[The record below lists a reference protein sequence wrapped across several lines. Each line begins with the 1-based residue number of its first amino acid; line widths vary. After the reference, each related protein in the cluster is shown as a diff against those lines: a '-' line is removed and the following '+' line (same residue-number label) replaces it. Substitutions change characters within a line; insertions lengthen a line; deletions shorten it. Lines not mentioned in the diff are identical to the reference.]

1 MWISVVEDESTLNNL
16 ITKYLEKEGYN
27 VRSYTTGEDAL
38 SGIDKPTDLWVI
50 DIMLPDLDGFS
61 VFKEVKN
68 HDKNVY
74 TIFISARNQDIDRVV
89 GLELGC
95 DDYIPKPFLVRE
107 LVIKVN
113 KLLKATPRH
122 AETIELPP
130 YKIQLDNHG
139 VLIKLYFIRRQL
151 DKHTVLENGQ
161 LISLTVKEYDLLT
174 YFAANPGAILSR
186 TDILNKVWGYDYFGT
201 DRVVDDTIRR
211 LRRKL
216 PKLLLDTVYGLGYRL
231 NKEES

>member
-27 VRSYTTGEDAL
+27 VRSYTTGEDAVA
-38 SGIDKPTDLWVI
+38 GIDKPTDLWVI

-113 KLLKATPRH
+113 KLLKAAPRH

-130 YKIQLDNHG
+130 YKME
-139 VLIKLYFIRRQL
+139 L

-161 LISLTVKEYDLLT
+161 PISLTVKEYDLLA
-174 YFAANPGAILSR
+174 YFAANPSAILSR

>member
-1 MWISVVEDESTLNNL
+1 MWISVVEDEKTLNNL

-27 VRSYTTGEDAL
+27 VRSYITGEDAVA
-38 SGIDKPTDLWVI
+38 GIDKPTDLWVI

-113 KLLKATPRH
+113 KLLKAAPRH
-122 AETIELPP
+122 AETLELPP
-130 YKIQLDNHG
+130 YKME
-139 VLIKLYFIRRQL
+139 L

-161 LISLTVKEYDLLT
+161 PISLTVKEYDLLA
-174 YFAANPGAILSR
+174 YFAANPDSVLSR

-231 NKEES
+231 NKEEL

>member
-113 KLLKATPRH
+113 KLLKA
-122 AETIELPP
+122 AP
-130 YKIQLDNHG
+130 YKI
-139 VLIKLYFIRRQL
+139 QL

-161 LISLTVKEYDLLT
+161 PISLTVKEYDLLA

-216 PKLLLDTVYGLGYRL
+216 PRLAIDTVYGLGYRL
-231 NKEES
+231 NKEEL

>member
-1 MWISVVEDESTLNNL
+1 MWISVVEDEKTLNNL

-27 VRSYTTGEDAL
+27 VRSYTTGEDAVA
-38 SGIDKPTDLWVI
+38 GIDKPTDLWVI

-113 KLLKATPRH
+113 KLLKAAPRH
-122 AETIELPP
+122 AETLELPP
-130 YKIQLDNHG
+130 YKIQLD
-139 VLIKLYFIRRQL
+139 
-151 DKHTVLENGQ
+151 KHTVMENDQ
-161 LISLTVKEYDLLT
+161 LISLTVKEYDLLA
-174 YFAANPGAILSR
+174 YFAANPDSVLSR

-216 PKLLLDTVYGLGYRL
+216 PRLAIDTVYGLGYRL
-231 NKEES
+231 NKEGL

>member
-1 MWISVVEDESTLNNL
+1 MWISVVEDEKTLNNL

-27 VRSYTTGEDAL
+27 VRSYTTGEDAVA
-38 SGIDKPTDLWVI
+38 GIDKPTDLWVI
-50 DIMLPDLDGFS
+50 DIMLQDLDGFS

-113 KLLKATPRH
+113 KLLKAAPRH
-122 AETIELPP
+122 VETLELPP
-130 YKIQLDNHG
+130 YKME
-139 VLIKLYFIRRQL
+139 L

-161 LISLTVKEYDLLT
+161 PISLTVKEYDLLA
-174 YFAANPGAILSR
+174 YFAANPDSVLSR

-231 NKEES
+231 NKEGL

>member
-1 MWISVVEDESTLNNL
+1 MWISVVEDEKTLNNL

-27 VRSYTTGEDAL
+27 VRSYTTGEDAVA
-38 SGIDKPTDLWVI
+38 GIDKPTDLWVI

-113 KLLKATPRH
+113 KLLKAAPRH
-122 AETIELPP
+122 TETLELPP
-130 YKIQLDNHG
+130 YKIQLD
-139 VLIKLYFIRRQL
+139 
-151 DKHTVLENGQ
+151 KHTVLENDRP
-161 LISLTVKEYDLLT
+161 ISLTVKEYDLLA
-174 YFAANPGAILSR
+174 YFAANANTILSR

-216 PKLLLDTVYGLGYRL
+216 PRLAIDTVYGLGYRL
-231 NKEES
+231 NKEGL

>member
-1 MWISVVEDESTLNNL
+1 MWISVVEDEKTLNNL

-27 VRSYTTGEDAL
+27 VRSYTTGEDAVA
-38 SGIDKPTDLWVI
+38 GIDKPTDLWVI

-113 KLLKATPRH
+113 KLLKAAPRH
-122 AETIELPP
+122 AETLELPP
-130 YKIQLDNHG
+130 YKME
-139 VLIKLYFIRRQL
+139 L

-161 LISLTVKEYDLLT
+161 PISLTDKEYDLLA
-174 YFAANPGAILSR
+174 YFAANPDSVLSR

-216 PKLLLDTVYGLGYRL
+216 PRLAIDTVYGLGYRL
-231 NKEES
+231 NKEGL

>member
-1 MWISVVEDESTLNNL
+1 MWISVVEDEKTLNNL

-27 VRSYTTGEDAL
+27 VRSYITGEDAVA
-38 SGIDKPTDLWVI
+38 GIDKPTDLWVI

-113 KLLKATPRH
+113 KLLKAAPRH
-122 AETIELPP
+122 AETLELPP
-130 YKIQLDNHG
+130 YKME
-139 VLIKLYFIRRQL
+139 L

-161 LISLTVKEYDLLT
+161 PISLTVKEYDLLA
-174 YFAANPGAILSR
+174 YFAANPDSVLSR

>member
-1 MWISVVEDESTLNNL
+1 MWISVVEDEKTLNNL

-38 SGIDKPTDLWVI
+38 SGISKPTDLWVI

-61 VFKEVKN
+61 IFKEVKSR
-68 HDKNVY
+68 DKDVY

-113 KLLKATPRH
+113 KLLKAAPRH
-122 AETIELPP
+122 AETLELRR
-130 YKIQLDNHG
+130 
-139 VLIKLYFIRRQL
+139 IRWS
-151 DKHTVLENGQ
+151 
-161 LISLTVKEYDLLT
+161 LISTPCLKTGS
-174 YFAANPGAILSR
+174 P
-186 TDILNKVWGYDYFGT
+186 
-201 DRVVDDTIRR
+201 
-211 LRRKL
+211 
-216 PKLLLDTVYGLGYRL
+216 
-231 NKEES
+231 

>member
-1 MWISVVEDESTLNNL
+1 MWISVVEDEKTLNNL

-27 VRSYTTGEDAL
+27 VRSYTTGEDAVA
-38 SGIDKPTDLWVI
+38 GIDKPTDLWVI

-113 KLLKATPRH
+113 KLLKAAPHH
-122 AETIELPP
+122 AETLELPP
-130 YKIQLDNHG
+130 YKME
-139 VLIKLYFIRRQL
+139 L

-161 LISLTVKEYDLLT
+161 PISLTVKEYDLLA
-174 YFAANPGAILSR
+174 YFAANPDSVLSR

-216 PKLLLDTVYGLGYRL
+216 PRLAIDTVYGLGYRL
-231 NKEES
+231 NKEGL

>member
-1 MWISVVEDESTLNNL
+1 MWISVVEDEKTLNNL

-38 SGIDKPTDLWVI
+38 SGISKPTDLWVI

-61 VFKEVKN
+61 IFKEVKSR
-68 HDKNVY
+68 DKDVY

-107 LVIKVN
+107 LIIKVN
-113 KLLKATPRH
+113 KLLKAAPRH

-130 YKIQLDNHG
+130 YKME
-139 VLIKLYFIRRQL
+139 L

-161 LISLTVKEYDLLT
+161 PISLTGQEYDLLA

-231 NKEES
+231 NKEGL

>member
-1 MWISVVEDESTLNNL
+1 MWISVVEDEKTLNNL

-27 VRSYTTGEDAL
+27 VRSYTTGEDAVA
-38 SGIDKPTDLWVI
+38 GIDKPTDLWVI
-50 DIMLPDLDGFS
+50 DIMLQDLDGFS
-61 VFKEVKN
+61 VFKEVKS

-113 KLLKATPRH
+113 KLLKAAPRH
-122 AETIELPP
+122 AETLELPP
-130 YKIQLDNHG
+130 YKME
-139 VLIKLYFIRRQL
+139 L

-161 LISLTVKEYDLLT
+161 PISLTVKEYDLLAH
-174 YFAANPGAILSR
+174 FAANPDSVLSR

-216 PKLLLDTVYGLGYRL
+216 PRLAIDTVYGLGYRL
-231 NKEES
+231 NKEGL

>member
-1 MWISVVEDESTLNNL
+1 MWISVVEDEKTLNNL

-27 VRSYTTGEDAL
+27 VRSYTTGEDAVA
-38 SGIDKPTDLWVI
+38 GIDKPTDLWVI

-113 KLLKATPRH
+113 KLLKAAPRH

-130 YKIQLDNHG
+130 YKME
-139 VLIKLYFIRRQL
+139 L

-161 LISLTVKEYDLLT
+161 PISLTVKEYDLLA
-174 YFAANPGAILSR
+174 YFAVNPGAILSR

>member
-1 MWISVVEDESTLNNL
+1 MIYLVEDDESIRELVIYTLQ
-16 ITKYLEKEGYN
+16 
-27 VRSYTTGEDAL
+27 TTGLTAKGFSCAKDFWNAMKQEYPSMVL
-38 SGIDKPTDLWVI
+38 L
-50 DIMLPDLDGFS
+50 DIMLPDEDGLTILKKLRDNGPTRRLP
-61 VFKEVKN
+61 VIMLTAKGTEY
-68 HDKNVY
+68 DK
-74 TIFISARNQDIDRVV
+74 VV
-89 GLELGC
+89 GLDGGA

-113 KLLKATPRH
+113 KLLKAAPRH
-122 AETIELPP
+122 AETLELPP
-130 YKIQLDNHG
+130 YKME
-139 VLIKLYFIRRQL
+139 L

-161 LISLTVKEYDLLT
+161 PISLTVKEYDLLA
-174 YFAANPGAILSR
+174 YFAANPDSVLSR

-231 NKEES
+231 NKEGL

>member
-1 MWISVVEDESTLNNL
+1 MWISVVEDEKTLNNL

-27 VRSYTTGEDAL
+27 VRSYTTGEDAVA
-38 SGIDKPTDLWVI
+38 GIDKPTDLWVI

-113 KLLKATPRH
+113 KLLKAAPRH
-122 AETIELPP
+122 AETLELPP
-130 YKIQLDNHG
+130 YKIQLD
-139 VLIKLYFIRRQL
+139 
-151 DKHTVLENGQ
+151 KHTVMENDQ
-161 LISLTVKEYDLLT
+161 PISLTVKEYDLLA
-174 YFAANPGAILSR
+174 YFAANPDSVLSR

-216 PKLLLDTVYGLGYRL
+216 PRLAIDTVYGLGYRL
-231 NKEES
+231 NKEGL